1 MQQPIIEGENI
12 SKSYRLGQIGAT
24 KLKDEMQ
31 RFWAR
36 IRNRTHH
43 DHSGTGLQHASNDL
57 FWALE
62 DVSFSLNE
70 GDVLGIVGKN
80 GAGKSTILKI
90 MSRITEPTS
99 GTIKLRGRVA
109 SLLEVGT
116 GFHPDLTG
124 RENVFLNGAILGMT
138 KREVQEKYDE
148 IIAFSEIEQFIDT
161 PVKRYSS
168 GMFVRLAFAVAA
180 HLDPEILIIDE
191 VLSVGDA
198 SFQKKCLGKMNDLS
212 GNQGR
217 TVLFVSHNMNAVENI
232 CDHCLYL
239 ESGRV
244 KGFGSDV
251 GGLIRSYLQETT
263 VNTLSVEW
271 VNNGGEWE
279 NDRFMPERFYLSD
292 ESGRPLDLPVRNDSS
307 IWVSVEGTVLKPGP
321 GIQVGYGLFHVSGP
335 MLYWSTNRDLP
346 ESQWQELASG
356 KCVLR
361 SRIPVR
367 FLNEGEY
374 RLDLFLGLYHR
385 QWFCEPGVNS
395 PSIRLE
401 IKGGLSDSPYWVEG
415 RPGIIAPVTAWNLQ
429 Q

>member
-1 MQQPIIEGENI
+1 MRQPIIEVENI
-12 SKSYRLGQIGAT
+12 SKAYRLGQIGVT

-36 IRNRTHH
+36 IRNRALQ
-43 DHSGTGLQHASNDL
+43 DHSTSGRQHASNDL

-62 DVSFSLNE
+62 DVSFSLHE
-70 GDVLGIVGKN
+70 GDVLGIIGK
-80 GAGKSTILKI
+80 
-90 MSRITEPTS
+90 
-99 GTIKLRGRVA
+99 
-109 SLLEVGT
+109 
-116 GFHPDLTG
+116 
-124 RENVFLNGAILGMT
+124 NGAILGMT
-138 KREVQEKYDE
+138 RREVHEKYDE
-148 IIAFSEIEQFIDT
+148 IIAFSEIEQFIET

-180 HLDPEILIIDE
+180 HLDPEILIVDE
-191 VLSVGDA
+191 VLAVGDA

-212 GNQGR
+212 SNQGR

-244 KGFGSDV
+244 KGYGSDV
-251 GGLIRSYLQETT
+251 GGLVRSYLLKTT

-271 VNNGGEWE
+271 VNNGNEWE
-279 NDRFMPERFYLSD
+279 NDWFRPERFYLSD
-292 ESGRPLDLPVRNDSS
+292 ESGAPLDLPVRNDSS
-307 IWVSVEGTVLKPGP
+307 IWISIEGAVLKPDA
-321 GIQVGYGLFHVSGP
+321 GIQIGYGLFHVSGS

-346 ESQWQELASG
+346 EPQWQELAPG

-361 SRIPVR
+361 SRIPAR

-374 RLDLFLGLYHR
+374 RLELFLGLYHR

-395 PSIRLE
+395 PSIHLE